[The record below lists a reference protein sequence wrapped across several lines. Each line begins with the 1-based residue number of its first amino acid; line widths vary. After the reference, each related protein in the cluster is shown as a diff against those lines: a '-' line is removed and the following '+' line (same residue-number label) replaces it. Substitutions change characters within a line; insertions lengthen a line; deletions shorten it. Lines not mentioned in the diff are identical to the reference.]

1 MMAKAAL
8 TLDQVRNFCVF
19 DGKLIPAERVKR
31 NAVTCSKECAKAIA
45 RQRMLLVEQG
55 ECKYCRR
62 PSTPEERES
71 YKEWRRWVKEQV
83 TVEDTKEA
91 TPESTATEAESDEA
105 RMLRLTQEVQ
115 VRLETQAAAKYPYI
129 YTQFNSARKGQRC
142 RKLIGDANRSG
153 THVQI
158 QFEDGETLIAD
169 KTNLKSGRGKKYSEK
184 RGRPRRVES
193 TLAAKP
199 EIQHD
204 TNEGE

>member
-1 MMAKAAL
+1 MAKAAL

-31 NAVTCSKECAKAIA
+31 NAVTCSKECAKAIE
-45 RQRMLLVEQG
+45 RQRMLLMEQS

-71 YKEWRRWVKEQV
+71 YKQWRRWVKEQA
-83 TVEDTKEA
+83 TAKSTEEITEENTDEA
-91 TPESTATEAESDEA
+91 T
-105 RMLRLTQEVQ
+105 EV
-115 VRLETQAAAKYPYI
+115 VTGDSMMDGGYGKTRDWSSVYPYI
-129 YTQFNSARKGQRC
+129 YTRFNSARKGQRC

-153 THVQI
+153 MHVQI

-169 KTNLKSGRGKKYSEK
+169 KTNLKSGRAKKYSEK

-204 TNEGE
+204 MNEGE

>member
-1 MMAKAAL
+1 MAKAAL

-19 DGKLIPAERVKR
+19 DGKLIPADRVKR
-31 NAVTCSKECAKAIA
+31 NAVTCSKECAKAIE
-45 RQRMLLVEQG
+45 RQRMLLMEQG

-71 YKEWRRWVKEQV
+71 YKEWRRWVKEQTTAEV
-83 TVEDTKEA
+83 
-91 TPESTATEAESDEA
+91 TPESTESYTEEITKDAEKW
-105 RMLRLTQEVQ
+105 
-115 VRLETQAAAKYPYI
+115 LENGIADVTKKYPYI
-129 YTQFNSARKGQRC
+129 YTLFNSARKGQRC

-169 KTNLKSGRGKKYSEK
+169 KMNLKSGRRKKYSEK

-204 TNEGE
+204 MNEGE